1 MDNIS
6 RNTLSSKIKIN
17 QAIHAFTYGQMLLF
31 LALIAVFLVSGF
43 LILDRI
49 NEKYLIE
56 RPLAGGSVS
65 EGVIGSPRFINP
77 VLATTSTDKDLVA
90 IIFSG
95 LMKKGISGEMEN
107 DLAESYTISEDKY
120 TYTFTIKENAVF
132 HDNTK
137 ITADD
142 VLFTISQ
149 IKNGSLK
156 SPHQSSWQSVS
167 VTKIDE
173 RTVEF
178 KLSSPYTSFLENTS
192 IGILPAHLW
201 KDLDTEDF
209 TFSENNLNAIGSGP
223 YEISH
228 IEKNKKGLIESISL
242 SSFGH
247 YVGQKAYINKVK
259 FVFYRNEEDLIK
271 AFKKNK
277 IDQINAISGNQ
288 ARVLSSSGE
297 MVTNVNLTRIFGLF
311 FNSNKQEIFRN
322 KEVVKAINLAIDKQ
336 KIIDLVIGGY
346 GQSIDSPI
354 PKTMYAGEDES
365 PIEPSIESKIEEA
378 NSILD
383 KQGFAIGENN
393 LRKKDGKVLSFSIST
408 GDAPELQQ
416 VANMIKEDLS
426 KIGINVDVKIF
437 EIGNLNQSVIRPRD
451 YESLFFG
458 QIITNESDLFAFWH
472 SSQRNDPG
480 LNIASYTNSKVDG
493 LLERMLAS
501 KDEEE
506 KNGYF
511 KDIESEIQKDLPAIF
526 IYSPDFI
533 YLMDKKVQNININ
546 NINLPSERL
555 SHINTWYIRTEKV
568 WNFLNK

>member
-1 MDNIS
+1 
-6 RNTLSSKIKIN
+6 
-17 QAIHAFTYGQMLLF
+17 MLLF

-223 YEISH
+223 YKISH

-383 KQGFAIGENN
+383 KQGFATGENN

-506 KNGYF
+506 KNRYF

-568 WNFLNK
+568 WNFLNQ